1 MASSSNNPHYNPYDG
16 GNDGLYNPYD
26 GVNDGLDESF
36 DEKFDDMFDQNFDS
50 AFNALLER
58 QAGSKPMK
66 KKRAYIERQ
75 REQKHAQLWNDYFAE
90 NATYPYHIFRRRFRM
105 NKPFFMHNVER
116 LSNEVP
122 YFQQRRDAVGRLS
135 LSGLQKC
142 TAAIRILA
150 YGSAADAVDEYLR
163 LGESTAIKCL
173 EKFTEK
179 IISLFG
185 DEYLRR
191 PTPEDLKK
199 LLDVGEDRGFPGMV

>member
-36 DEKFDDMFDQNFDS
+36 DEMFDDMFDQKFDS

-58 QAGSKPMK
+58 QAGSKPKK
-66 KKRAYIERQ
+66 KKR
-75 REQKHAQLWNDYFAE
+75 
-90 NATYPYHIFRRRFRM
+90 
-105 NKPFFMHNVER
+105 
-116 LSNEVP
+116 
-122 YFQQRRDAVGRLS
+122 QRREAVGRLS

-150 YGSAADAVDEYLR
+150 YGSVADAVDEYLR
-163 LGESTAIKCL
+163 LRESTAIKCL
-173 EKFTEK
+173 EKFTEG

-199 LLDVGEDRGFPGMV
+199 LLDVGEDRGFPGIVGSIDCMH